1 MAKYLVTSIEYRTVE
16 DHYEHGEVEDY
27 SYCSGNAG
35 RCYNSIKELMD
46 DISSYLY
53 AGEIYAVDTDGSGG
67 IIWANVLQDGEGIS
81 LSKSEIELWK
91 QGKLKAYSTTCTIG
105 FSKLME
111 VELTDEDKQLIEKHL
126 K

>member
-1 MAKYLVTSIEYRTVE
+1 MVKYLVTSVEYRTVE
-16 DHYEHGEVEDY
+16 NHYEHGEVEDY
-27 SYCSGNAG
+27 SYCSGDAG
-35 RCYNSIKELMD
+35 KCYNSIKELMD
-46 DISSYLY
+46 DISRYLC
-53 AGEIYAVDTDGSGG
+53 AGEIYAVDTDGSSG
-67 IIWANVLQDGEGIS
+67 IIWADALQDGEGTS

-91 QGKLKAYSTTCTIG
+91 QGKLKAYSTTCAIG